1 MAHTATPPETD
12 LASELRADV
21 RRVSTLLGESL
32 VRQHGPELLD
42 LVEQVRLLTKE
53 SKEAARGGAHATG
66 PWSAHDVVAQ
76 VRELLGSLPIEQA
89 TDLVR
94 AFAFY
99 FHLANAA
106 EQVHRVRGLRTRAE
120 KDGWLAKTVAD
131 IAAQAGPDVLQEVVN
146 GLDVRPIFTAH
157 PTEASRRSV
166 LDKIRKLSDVLSQP
180 SAEGST
186 ARRRQDRQL
195 AEIID
200 QMWQTDELR
209 QVRPTPV
216 DEARNAIYY
225 LGGILTDA
233 MPEMLSELSDLL
245 GEHGVTL
252 ASKDAPIRF
261 GSWIGGDR
269 DGNPN
274 VTAAVTREILQIQ
287 NQSAIRISIG
297 MIDELISILSNS
309 TALAGADEALL
320 KSIDEDLRKLPGLD
334 KRVLELNAQEP
345 YRLKLTCIKAKLIN
359 TGKRVAANSNH
370 EHGRDYSGTEELL
383 ADLHLLELSLRNH
396 SAALAADGALA
407 RVRRAIASFGLH
419 LATLDIREHADH
431 HHDAVGQLM
440 DRIGG
445 PGLRYA
451 ELSREER
458 FEVLGSELA
467 SRRPLSGHPIKLDG
481 AADGTYDVFREIRRA
496 LRMYGPDVI
505 ETYIISMTR
514 GADDVLAAAVL
525 AREAGLINLFG
536 DKPYAKL
543 GFAPLL
549 ETVEELRASAEIVDQ
564 LLSDPSYRELVRLRG
579 DIQEVMLGYSDSNKE
594 SGVMTSQWEIHKTQ
608 RKLRDVAA
616 KHGVRVRLFHGRG
629 GSVGR
634 GGGPTYDAILAQP
647 NGVLEGEIKF
657 TEQGEVISDKY
668 SLPELARENLELSL
682 AAVLQGSA
690 LHRDPRT
697 SEDQR
702 ERYGHVME
710 AISDAA
716 FDRYRKLID
725 HPDLPAY
732 FMASTPVEQLGS
744 LNIGSRPSKRPDSG
758 AGLGG
763 LRAIPWVFGW
773 TQSRQIVPGWFGV
786 GSGLKAAREAG
797 HSAQLVEMMD
807 HWHFFRSVLSNV
819 EMTLAKTD
827 MDIAGYYVSTL
838 VPEELHHLFRTI
850 REEYELTVAEVRKL
864 TGENILLDAQ
874 PTLKR
879 SLEIRDQ
886 YLDPISYLQVELL
899 RRIRTESEISGAELD
914 ERLQRAMLITVN
926 GVAAGLRNTG

>member
-1 MAHTATPPETD
+1 MAHTATAPETD

-131 IAAQAGPDVLQEVVN
+131 IAAQAGPEVLQEVVN

-180 SAEGST
+180 TAEGST

-233 MPEMLSELSDLL
+233 MPEMLSELSELL

-309 TALAGADEALL
+309 TALAGADDALL
-320 KSIDEDLRKLPGLD
+320 ESIDEDLKKLPGLD

-359 TGKRVAANSNH
+359 TGKRVAANTNH
-370 EHGRDYSGTEELL
+370 EHGRDYSGTDELM
-383 ADLHLLELSLRNH
+383 ADLQLLELSLRNH

-451 ELSREER
+451 ELSRKER

-525 AREAGLINLFG
+525 AREAGLVNLFG
-536 DKPYAKL
+536 DKPYARL

-827 MDIAGYYVSTL
+827 MDIAGYYVATL
-838 VPEELHHLFRTI
+838 VPQELHHLFRAI

-864 TGENILLDAQ
+864 TGENLLLDAQ

-899 RRIRTESEISGAELD
+899 RRIRTEGEISGAEID

>member
-1 MAHTATPPETD
+1 MHSDTD
-12 LASELRADV
+12 LAAELRADV

-53 SKEAARGGAHATG
+53 SKEAARGGADATG
-66 PWSAHDVVAQ
+66 PWSSYDVVAQ
-76 VRELLGSLPIEQA
+76 VRELLGSLPLEQA

-106 EQVHRVRGLRTRAE
+106 EQVHRVRGLRTRQE
-120 KDGWLAKTVAD
+120 KDGWLAKAVEEIAD
-131 IAAQAGPDVLQEVVN
+131 QAGNSVLQEVVN
-146 GLDVRPIFTAH
+146 ELDVRPIFTAH

-166 LDKIRKLSDVLSQP
+166 LDKIRRLSDILSE
-180 SAEGST
+180 STAEGTS
-186 ARRRQDRQL
+186 ARRRQDRHL
-195 AEIID
+195 SEVID

-225 LGGILTDA
+225 LTGILSDA
-233 MPEMLSELSDLL
+233 MPEMLSDLSELLA
-245 GEHGVTL
+245 EHGVTL
-252 ASKDAPIRF
+252 PPQKAPIRF

-287 NQSAIRISIG
+287 NQHAVRISIG
-297 MIDELISILSNS
+297 LIDGLISILSNS
-309 TALAGADEALL
+309 TALAGADQELL
-320 KSIDEDLRKLPGLD
+320 DSIDVDLGNLPGLD
-334 KRVLELNAQEP
+334 RRVLELNAQEP

-359 TGKRVAANSNH
+359 TGRRVAAGSAH
-370 EHGRDYSGTEELL
+370 EPGRDYTATAELL
-383 ADLHLLELSLRNH
+383 AELGLLGTVAAEPPRGPRRRRRPVPGPPRHRLLRPAPGHPRHPRARRPPPRRRRAAHGPPRRARCPVRGTQPRRAARGAGLRTCVPAPALRPPDQARRRRRRHLRRLPGDPARPAHLRPRRDRDLHHLHDPRRGRRPGRGRAGPRGRPGQPA
-396 SAALAADGALA
+396 SA
-407 RVRRAIASFGLH
+407 RRPTPRS
-419 LATLDIREHADH
+419 
-431 HHDAVGQLM
+431 
-440 DRIGG
+440 
-445 PGLRYA
+445 
-451 ELSREER
+451 
-458 FEVLGSELA
+458 A
-467 SRRPLSGHPIKLDG
+467 SRRCWRPWTS
-481 AADGTYDVFREIRRA
+481 
-496 LRMYGPDVI
+496 
-505 ETYIISMTR
+505 S
-514 GADDVLAAAVL
+514 
-525 AREAGLINLFG
+525 
-536 DKPYAKL
+536 
-543 GFAPLL
+543 APRPRSW
-549 ETVEELRASAEIVDQ
+549 TGCSPM
-564 LLSDPSYRELVRLRG
+564 PSYRELVRLRG
-579 DIQEVMLGYSDSNKE
+579 DVQEIMLGYSDSNKE
-594 SGVMTSQWEIHKTQ
+594 SGVMTSQWEIYKTQ

-634 GGGPTYDAILAQP
+634 GGGPTYDAIMAQP

-690 LHRDPRT
+690 LHRTPRT

-702 ERYGHVME
+702 VRYGHVME
-710 AISDAA
+710 TVSDAA
-716 FDRYRKLID
+716 FARYRTLID
-725 HPDLPAY
+725 DPDLPAY

-758 AGLGG
+758 AGLEG

-797 HSAQLVEMMD
+797 NSAQLKEMIEG
-807 HWHFFRSVLSNV
+807 WHFFRSVLSNV

-838 VPEELHHLFRTI
+838 VPEELHHLFRAI
-850 REEYELTVAEVRKL
+850 RAEYELTVEEIQNL
-864 TGENILLDAQ
+864 TGEHVILDAQ

-899 RRIRTESEISGAELD
+899 RRVRAEAAAGMTGAEID